1 MVEVEPAE
9 VSSTRSSE
17 EVTAVTLPSLK
28 VEAVEALGDWDRVLS
43 TKTGGLDNVMVL
55 FWNDDLP
62 SVVWARIHTYTRPRP
77 CCIDFR
83 R

>member
-17 EVTAVTLPSLK
+17 EVMAVTLPSLK

-62 SVVWARIHTYTRPRP
+62 SVVLARIHTYTRPRP
-77 CCIDFR
+77 CCLDFR